1 MTVHKNQALVRR
13 FRFALLG
20 LTAAWRTERNFR
32 IQLLALLSVIV
43 VLLVLR
49 LEPVWWAL
57 VLLASGSV
65 LAAELLNTALE
76 HLADH
81 LHPQTH
87 AQIQIVKDCAAAAV
101 LVAACAAIAVGVSL
115 IVHLAQ
121 RH

>member
-1 MTVHKNQALVRR
+1 MTVHKNQPFVRR
-13 FRFALLG
+13 LRFALLG
-20 LTAAWRTERNFR
+20 LAAAWRSERNFR
-32 IQLLALLSVIV
+32 IQLAALVSVIV

-81 LHPQTH
+81 LHPDTH

-101 LVAACAAIAVGVSL
+101 LVTACAAIAVGVSL

>member
-1 MTVHKNQALVRR
+1 MTIHKNQPFVRR

-20 LTAAWRTERNFR
+20 LAAAWRSERNFR
-32 IQLLALLSVIV
+32 IQLGALVSVIV

-65 LAAELLNTALE
+65 LAAELFNTALE

-81 LHPQTH
+81 LHPDTH